1 MDLEEQR
8 CKQENRKTKCQL
20 SLVTL
25 QEKSAFIEVTY
36 RQFEQ

>member
-1 MDLEEQR
+1 MDLKEQR

-25 QEKSAFIEVTY
+25 QEKSVFIEVTY